1 MAEVNSALTLDMFAT
16 RAHDTLRRGDAGVDG
31 HVLNYNFPVF
41 CETGRAQIFRN
52 PEFEALTVGFAQFV
66 ARFTIDY
73 KAEMFWPGRVE
84 IGTGVKSIGRSSALY
99 LQGLFQNGKCAAV
112 AETVMVQVDR
122 TTRRPAPLDA
132 QTKAWLE
139 KFVLG

>member
-1 MAEVNSALTLDMFAT
+1 MTQLKSALTLDIFAART
-16 RAHDTLRRGDAGVDG
+16 HDTLRRGDAGVDG

-52 PEFEALTVGFAQFV
+52 PAFEALSIGFAQFV

-73 KAEMFWPGRVE
+73 KAEMFWPGTVE
-84 IGTGVKSIGRSSALY
+84 IGTGVKSIGRSSTIY
-99 LQGLFQNGKCAAV
+99 LQGLFQNGKCAAE

-132 QTKAWLE
+132 ETKAWLAN
-139 KFVLG
+139 FLII